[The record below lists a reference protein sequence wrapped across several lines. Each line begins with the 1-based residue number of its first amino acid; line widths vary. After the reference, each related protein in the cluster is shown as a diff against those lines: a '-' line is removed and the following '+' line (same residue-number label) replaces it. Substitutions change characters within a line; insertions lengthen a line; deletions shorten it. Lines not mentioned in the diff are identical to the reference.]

1 MKTSFMSALA
11 LVVAFAATSVFSATV
26 FLDPVNGNDEN
37 GGLLETEP
45 VKSFERAK
53 ALSNGGIVDLMGSI
67 VVTEDTV
74 FDLNCGTLRR
84 YISSDG
90 TVTNTAD
97 LISCNTA
104 GVTLEFSNITVEGIG
119 TDVRISGHLVAA
131 AKANVKLGNNVVLC
145 KSYTSTTGAGVTC
158 ANLTMTDNAKITL
171 CRVATP
177 ASQAGG
183 AGATVSGLLKMSG
196 FSEIC
201 FNSNVCEYG
210 SSVASQR
217 IAGGAYCG
225 SFEMEDNASIHNNRS
240 QAKTYLYGIS
250 YGGAGLHVRGATTS
264 IMRGNAKI
272 HNNDAYYQRGGGI
285 CCADGTIVM
294 LDSSSVVSN
303 SSIPPNQNVVSAQA
317 MWASALIMSNNATV
331 AYNGLK
337 TTAARYDGGDGA
349 VNVGKLYM
357 HDDALIISNVARTIG
372 GAVVRGGG
380 GMYDRA
386 RIAYNTI
393 TWKKEY
399 CCSGGLLVSGG
410 EFSMNDD
417 TVIEGHPESPYLYGG
432 VCVNNTGR
440 FILNSGIIRNNS
452 RGILV
457 SAWPSGGYVQING
470 GQIVSNTAG
479 GIMNGS
485 RAYTGKYA
493 SRGVL
498 EVNGGIIADNGGSAF
513 MDCTSC
519 FCTNYFYG
527 GLIKDNTFGGY
538 FSFSGCKN
546 FIGETPCFEDPIK
559 LLYTNVTFYIDGRMR
574 SGAQIPIIFK
584 ALNSK
589 SKEIESLTDA
599 NSYGLDMKQDGS
611 MEPQIVA
618 LPSGRITNAAR
629 YSRYFSVANEFSDPT
644 VERYMNDAGEGRMG
658 LSQYRYSGSSLFMVY

>member
-1 MKTSFMSALA
+1 MKSFGKRVASLMVSMVAVSA
-11 LVVAFAATSVFSATV
+11 FSATV
-26 FLDPVNGNDEN
+26 YLDPTNGNDEN
-37 GGLLETEP
+37 DGLLESAP
-45 VKSFERAK
+45 VRSFERARTI
-53 ALSNGGIVDLMGSI
+53 ANGGIVDLMGSI
-67 VVTEDTV
+67 VVTGDTT
-74 FDLNCGTLRR
+74 FDLDGGTLRR

-171 CRVATP
+171 CRVSSP
-177 ASQAGG
+177 AGQAGG

-196 FSEIC
+196 ISEIC
-201 FNSNVCEYG
+201 FNTNYCEYK

-217 IAGGAYCG
+217 IAGGVYCG

-240 QAKTYLYGIS
+240 QASTYLYGIS
-250 YGGAGLHVRGATTS
+250 FGGAGLHVRGATTS

-303 SSIPPNQNVVSAQA
+303 SSIPPNQNQVGAQA

-331 AYNGLK
+331 AYNGLN
-337 TTAARYDGGDGA
+337 TTATRYDGGDGA

-357 HDDALIISNVARTIG
+357 HDDTLIVSNVARTIG
-372 GAVVRGGG
+372 GAVVRNGG

-393 TWKKEY
+393 TWKRDY
-399 CCSGGLLVSGG
+399 SCSGGLLVSGG

-432 VCVNNTGR
+432 VCVGYTGR
-440 FILNSGIIRNNS
+440 FILNSGTIRNNS
-452 RGILV
+452 RGILLPV
-457 SAWPSGGYVQING
+457 WSSGGFVQING
-470 GQIVSNTAG
+470 GLIISNTAG

-485 RAYTGKYA
+485 AGYTGKYV

-498 EVNGGIIADNGGSAF
+498 EVNGGIIADNKGPAF
-513 MDCTSC
+513 MDCSNC
-519 FCTNYFYG
+519 YCTNYFYG
-527 GLIKDNTFGGY
+527 GVAKDNTFGALLR
-538 FSFSGCKN
+538 FSGCVN
-546 FIGETPCFEDPIK
+546 FIGKAPSFEEPVK
-559 LLYTNVTFYIDGRMR
+559 VLYTNAPFQVCERMR
-574 SGAQIPIIFK
+574 FGANVPMVFK

-589 SKEIESLTDA
+589 GYEIESLTDA
-599 NSYGLDMKQDGS
+599 NDYGLDMNQDGS
-611 MEPQIVA
+611 MVPQIVA
-618 LPSGRITNAAR
+618 LPSGRITNTAR
-629 YSRYFSVANEFSDPT
+629 YSRYFSVANEFADSSIK
-644 VERYMNDAGEGRMG
+644 RYMNDAGSGRMG
-658 LSQYRYSGSSLFMVY
+658 LSARRYSGHSLIFVK